1 MITYRLADSLP
12 AQAVTDLEAELRSLP
27 PERRSLQRRRRIE
40 ELADAGHGSCVLRVP
55 QIAELVIENWRHY
68 AGTRYELMAYV
79 VMPNHVHVLVRVYDG
94 VSLPRIVQ
102 AWKGYTGKKI
112 KELLAGTA
120 DRLVGSGDPGTAD
133 RLVGIGDHG
142 TADRLVGTGAEPTLG
157 APSPRLV
164 GTGAEP
170 TLGAPS
176 PRLAGA
182 PRLHAPRLVAPGAP
196 GWHREFWDRFIRDE
210 RHLQAAR
217 EYIAQ
222 NPVKAGLVA
231 RPEDWLWAGC

>member
-1 MITYRLADSLP
+1 MT
-12 AQAVTDLEAELRSLP
+12 
-27 PERRSLQRRRRIE
+27 RRGESR
-40 ELADAGHGSCVLRVP
+40 
-55 QIAELVIENWRHY
+55 
-68 AGTRYELMAYV
+68 
-79 VMPNHVHVLVRVYDG
+79 
-94 VSLPRIVQ
+94 
-102 AWKGYTGKKI
+102 
-112 KELLAGTA
+112 
-120 DRLVGSGDPGTAD
+120 PGTAD
-133 RLVGIGDHG
+133 RLAGTGAPG

>member
-68 AGTRYELMAYV
+68 AGTRYELIAYV
-79 VMPNHVHVLVRVYDG
+79 AMPNHVHVLVRIYDG

-120 DRLVGSGDPGTAD
+120 DRLVGTGVPGTAD
-133 RLVGIGDHG
+133 RLVGIQ
-142 TADRLVGTGAEPTLG
+142 AEPTLG
-157 APSPRLV
+157 AP
-164 GTGAEP
+164 
-170 TLGAPS
+170 
-176 PRLAGA
+176 
-182 PRLHAPRLVAPGAP
+182 RLHAPGLSAPGASV
-196 GWHREFWDRFIRDE
+196 WHREFWDRFIRDE

-231 RPEDWLWAGC
+231 RPDDWLWAGC